1 MKKSYVKV
9 EVLISQ
15 FISDV
20 ICASGKPKVDDDNL
34 GNDPFSL

>member
-1 MKKSYVKV
+1 MKKSYVKI

-15 FISDV
+15 FFSDV
-20 ICASGKPKVDDDNL
+20 ICASGNSNADDDNL